1 MKAHIKTILTSTVL
15 LLATTQ
21 VATAHNLGAVTI
33 EGVKYAGKGCP
44 AGSASIALAEDKKS
58 VSVLFDDYIAEA
70 GGEGQRTLVRK
81 KCDIAFSLKVPNGLS
96 VALINADYR
105 GFIDLPNHR
114 RAKATF
120 TRDYF
125 FAGTRGPKLKKTWK
139 GKKGGLSDDFIVTD
153 KMGLMSQVYSRCG
166 ADVILRSKTAATV
179 RTPRGH
185 EAMMSVDSADLT
197 SKTLFRYNF
206 SWRKCK

>member
-1 MKAHIKTILTSTVL
+1 MKAQIKTILTSTVL
-15 LLATTQ
+15 VLASTQ
-21 VATAHNLGAVTI
+21 VATAHNLGGVTI
-33 EGVKYAGKGCP
+33 EKVGYAGSGCQ
-44 AGSASIALAEDKKS
+44 AGSASVVLANDKKS

-70 GGEGQRTLVRK
+70 GGHGQRTFSRK
-81 KCDIAFSLKVPNGLS
+81 KCDIAFGLKVPNGLS

-105 GFIDLPNHR
+105 GFIDLPR

-125 FAGTRGPKLKKTWK
+125 FAGTRGPRLKKSFR
-139 GKKGGLSDDFIVTD
+139 GGTSDDFTVRD
-153 KMGLMSQVYSRCG
+153 RMGVMSRVYSKCG

-179 RTPRGH
+179 RTRRGQ

-197 SKTLFRYNF
+197 SKTIFRYNF
-206 SWRKCK
+206 SWKKC

>member
-1 MKAHIKTILTSTVL
+1 MKAQIKTILTSTVL

-21 VATAHNLGAVTI
+21 VATAHNLSAVTI
-33 EGVKYAGKGCP
+33 EKVGYAGNGCP
-44 AGSASIALAEDKKS
+44 AGSASVVLANDKKS

-70 GGEGQRTLVRK
+70 GGHGQRTFSRK
-81 KCDIAFSLKVPNGLS
+81 KCDIAFGLKVPNGMS
-96 VALINADYR
+96 VALIDADYR
-105 GFIDLPNHR
+105 GFIDLPR

-125 FAGTRGPKLKKTWK
+125 FAGTRGPRLRKNFR
-139 GKKGGLSDDFIVTD
+139 GGTSDDFTVRD
-153 KMGLMSQVYSRCG
+153 RMGVMSRVYSRCG

-179 RTPRGH
+179 RTRRGQ

-197 SKTLFRYNF
+197 SKTIFQYNF
-206 SWRKCK
+206 SWKKC